1 MKRCD
6 TLIYANREESMFRSL
21 LRRRVSSSVNRKMKQ
36 ATTGEQAMSK
46 GSTHPV
52 MNEGSV
58 LNPEVK
64 DYVDSPAHYTGGEI
78 ECINAIEAML
88 ESCDDG
94 YEGYLRGQIIKYTWR
109 FRQKST
115 LSKMEVAEGQEDL
128 QKAQW
133 YQHRLMD
140 YNIKRHARDAKQK
153 GAALEKKLLNRIG

>member
-1 MKRCD
+1 
-6 TLIYANREESMFRSL
+6 
-21 LRRRVSSSVNRKMKQ
+21 
-36 ATTGEQAMSK
+36 MSK
-46 GSTHPV
+46 DSKQHPV
-52 MNEGSV
+52 LNEGSV

-78 ECINAIEAML
+78 ECIDAIEAML
-88 ESCDDG
+88 ETCDDG

-133 YQHRLMD
+133 YQHRLMG
-140 YNIKRHARDAKQK
+140 YNIKRYAKAHSDA
-153 GAALEKKLLNRIG
+153 EKKRLETLREMFEEDDE